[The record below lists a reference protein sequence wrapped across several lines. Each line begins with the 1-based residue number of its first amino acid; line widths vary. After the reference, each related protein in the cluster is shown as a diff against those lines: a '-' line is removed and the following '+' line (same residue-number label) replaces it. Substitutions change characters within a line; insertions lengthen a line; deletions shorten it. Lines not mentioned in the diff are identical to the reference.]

1 MNRCTRL
8 LLPTAAIA
16 LATALGACTTTRGPA
31 SVPTAE
37 RTGQSWVVTRPIIAA
52 PDTTA

>member
-8 LLPTAAIA
+8 LLPTAAIT
-16 LATALGACTTTRGPA
+16 LAATLGACTTIRGPT

-52 PDTTA
+52 QVLD